1 MSVVI
6 SILRWLGVPLAFAA
20 VMGICILLATW
31 AVNVADGNCENMV
44 GGACVEGWH
53 TTVVEWATY
62 IGIVVAFI
70 MAPILS
76 SKVAP
81 TLERSTA
88 VGVGILGNGPL
99 WFGYIASGW
108 GDLLLPA
115 CLAAGSA
122 IIGIWLVWR
131 RQDDGSVKE
140 SQA

>member
-1 MSVVI
+1 MVI
-6 SILRWLGVPLAFAA
+6 PILRWLSVPIVFAA

-31 AVNVADGNCENMV
+31 AVSMADGSCENMV

-53 TTVVEWATY
+53 TTFVEWSTY
-62 IGIVVAFI
+62 LGIVLAFLA
-70 MAPILS
+70 APILT

-81 TLERSTA
+81 ALKRTTA
-88 VGVGILGNGPL
+88 IGAGILGNAPI

-115 CLAAGSA
+115 CLAAISA

-131 RQDDGSVKE
+131 QQGDGAVKE
-140 SQA
+140 SQG